1 MTSNLP
7 FLLRISHSYSTK
19 EVADKLKI
27 SVSQYLEIEAGTSKL
42 TPEQA
47 VVLSDLYHIEA
58 NFFLTNDLPMI
69 NINAGSNNRM
79 VINLFATH
87 YYEDSSTLDKN
98 EQDQP

>member
-7 FLLRISHSYSTK
+7 FLLRISHNYSIT
-19 EVADKLKI
+19 EVAGKLGI
-27 SVSQYLEIEAGTSKL
+27 SDSQYLEIEAGKSRL

-47 VVLSDLYHIEA
+47 VILSELYHIEA
-58 NFFLTNDLPMI
+58 NFFLSNDLPMI

-87 YYEDSSTLDKN
+87 YYEDTSANPDKGEN
-98 EQDQP
+98 